1 MKYIV
6 EFLMI
11 ADAAYCSKSF
21 IFIIC
26 ILMWIF
32 STKEFL
38 ILVSSSQTLLQ
49 NTTAAIC
56 SLQPAE
62 YKPVLQCM
70 VHNLLGFC
78 FLCFHFHCFWQ
89 KGGGREAQRNPSFY
103 FFPSTV
109 FCHFL
114 FHTGFCSAAR
124 NWRELYKNLSVLS
137 FLDAYT
143 QNQIKSK
150 ELKYFQL
157 VRIINNS

>member
-49 NTTAAIC
+49 NTALSAAII

-62 YKPVLQCM
+62 NKPVSQYM
-70 VHNLLGFC
+70 VHNLLVFY
-78 FLCFHFHCFWQ
+78 FPCFHLSCFWQ
-89 KGGGREAQRNPSFY
+89 KGGEKEAQRNPSYSALLISFFFKVVCTAMFY
-103 FFPSTV
+103 STQ
-109 FCHFL
+109 
-114 FHTGFCSAAR
+114 G
-124 NWRELYKNLSVLS
+124 SVQQQES
-137 FLDAYT
+137 GE
-143 QNQIKSK
+143 SH
-150 ELKYFQL
+150 
-157 VRIINNS
+157 V